1 MAAISCKVRLA
12 RALPRGRGCLLTA
25 AVWLAVNLA
34 LAAALLLIFALHA
47 APIMTQLARVTF
59 ASVAPYHFAMLDP
72 RHSSA
77 ERRAFSNA
85 YYHIAAV
92 VETNAV
98 IFAPPPVLN
107 TFNALLYATKD
118 QFISRAESAAF
129 VSNVAALADM
139 PALPTTTSACC
150 PASRPAA
157 GSNVTAR
164 HPSP

>member
-1 MAAISCKVRLA
+1 MSSDVRLA
-12 RALPRGRGCLLTA
+12 RSLPHGRGCLLTA
-25 AVWLAVNLA
+25 AVWLAVNLV
-34 LAAALLLIFALHA
+34 LATMLLLMFALHA

-59 ASVAPYHFAMLDP
+59 TTVAPYHFAMLDP

-77 ERRAFSNA
+77 ERCAFSNA

-98 IFAPPPVLN
+98 IFTPPPVLN
-107 TFNALLYATKD
+107 TFNAFLYATKD

-129 VSNVAALADM
+129 VSNVAALAGA
-139 PALPTTTSACC
+139 PAPYTTNVECFLE
-150 PASRPAA
+150 SRPAA